1 MSSSEIIRAE
11 VNEGDSLKSI
21 VVVEDFTRQFKCR
34 YYNINVEETS
44 NQYWGIGMFSLRCN
58 AKFFYVDLSCCKK
71 EFRNLS

>member
-34 YYNINVEETS
+34 YYNINAGDFQPILGNWNV
-44 NQYWGIGMFSLRCN
+44 
-58 AKFFYVDLSCCKK
+58 
-71 EFRNLS
+71 